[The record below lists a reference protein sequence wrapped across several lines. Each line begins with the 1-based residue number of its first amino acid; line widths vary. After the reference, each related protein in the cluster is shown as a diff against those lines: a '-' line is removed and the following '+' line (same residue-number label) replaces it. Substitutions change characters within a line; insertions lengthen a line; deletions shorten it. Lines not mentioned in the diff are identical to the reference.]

1 MASLGGSTA
10 GAAELDPAVADALN
24 EARRV
29 RDAVINTDADPHTA
43 ANAELDYAAELHA
56 HHQVREARD
65 AYQRALQRDASLFAP
80 HHLLGVL
87 EASLGNNE
95 AARMHFDA
103 ALARQPNV
111 PATLIRRGDLLR
123 GLGDLDAA
131 DADYRTAILLDPG
144 AAAAHAG
151 GENLQ
156 IAANFL
162 LFSAP
167 ALLAAG
173 LLAAHGVMRWGAA
186 TLALGVVLFSGDL
199 VARHYVGGR
208 LFPMAAPAGGL
219 LMIAGWLTIGLGAF
233 VVRR

>member
-1 MASLGGSTA
+1 MSFNRILVGLA
-10 GAAELDPAVADALN
+10 GLFGACGIAL
-24 EARRV
+24 
-29 RDAVINTDADPHTA
+29 
-43 ANAELDYAAELHA
+43 
-56 HHQVREARD
+56 
-65 AYQRALQRDASLFAP
+65 S
-80 HHLLGVL
+80 
-87 EASLGNNE
+87 
-95 AARMHFDA
+95 
-103 ALARQPNV
+103 
-111 PATLIRRGDLLR
+111 AT
-123 GLGDLDAA
+123 
-131 DADYRTAILLDPG
+131 
-144 AAAAHAG
+144 AAHAG

-199 VARHYVGGR
+199 VARHYLGGR

-233 VVRR
+233 VARR